1 MLLTLKTSYT
11 PCDSTGLESG
21 KSQMM
26 LNKMQI
32 WCRQKYEFNTS
43 YTKVNTAY
51 KQIFLHLIPQ

>member
-1 MLLTLKTSYT
+1 MLLTLNTSYT
-11 PCDSTGLESG
+11 LCDSTGLERS

-43 YTKVNTAY
+43 YTKVNRAY